1 MIGKLIG
8 FLLGLFAVKSPW
20 GGLLG
25 AILGH
30 IVWDSPRN
38 AAAAQARREL
48 FLEYTCQAL
57 AKIAK
62 ADGVISREEIN
73 AVEAVFDSL
82 GLTAQARR
90 RAIGVFRRSK
100 VSSLSVLE
108 ITDAFAEDFD
118 DAHSRNAY
126 MIILCRIASA
136 DGGVSA
142 AELEIL
148 EAVAIRLGLDIEDFV
163 YTRRRGGGYSRA
175 EESAEDFGSRGGFNS
190 GGDFGAGYSTE
201 LERAYAVL
209 GVSPDSTDAE
219 IKRVYRDKCK
229 ALHPDVMRSKGL
241 DEIAL
246 KALEQELSRVNDAYS
261 LIKKH
266 RK

>member
-25 AILGH
+25 ALLGH

-90 RAIGVFRRSK
+90 RAIGVFRRSR
-100 VSSLSVLE
+100 VSPLSVLE

-148 EAVAIRLGLDIEDFV
+148 EAVAIRLGLDIGDFV

-175 EESAEDFGSRGGFNS
+175 EESAEGFGSRGASS
-190 GGDFGAGYSTE
+190 GGNFGAEYSTG
-201 LERAYAVL
+201 LERAYAAL
-209 GVSPDSTDAE
+209 GVSPDYTDAE

-246 KALEQELSRVNDAYS
+246 KALEQEFSRINDAYS